1 MAIAADIKTY
11 QNFIA
16 GEWVGTSSGQPLEI
30 HNPVNGELVYRAVS
44 ATNDEVDRAV
54 AAARNAVETTDW
66 AENPERRAIAIRKLS
81 DGLKAMGKD
90 LARLLSQEAGKLFP
104 VSLTEVN
111 RGADA
116 LSFYGGLAR
125 AIYGRT
131 TTLNPDSLAIMLR
144 EPVGVV
150 AIIVPW
156 NMALSLLTRPLA
168 PALAAG
174 NAVVVKPSSMTP
186 GATAEFIKLIED
198 IEEFPKGIVNFL
210 IGPGGTVGDQLV
222 KHPDID
228 MISFTGDTGTG
239 KHVVRTAADTLKK
252 VSLELGGKSPNII
265 FEDADLERAVKGAI
279 NGASFFNAG
288 QVCIAGS
295 RVIIPSKMHDEFV
308 DRMKTIAEGMKVGD
322 GLERGVQLGPVI
334 SKGQQDR
341 IYNYIETGKG
351 EAQLITGGYRYEDA
365 PLSQGYFVPPTI
377 FDKVP
382 VGATIAQEEI
392 FGPVVAVQTFED
404 EEDAARV
411 ANSTVYGLAAAVWT
425 KDINKALRVA
435 KKVKSGMVWINTF
448 GKLFAAAEMGGAKQS
463 GIGRSYGLEGL
474 HEFTEIKHI
483 NIQLETE

>member
-1 MAIAADIKTY
+1 MAIATDVTTY
-11 QNFIA
+11 KNFIA
-16 GEWVGTSSGQPLEI
+16 GEWTGSDSGQPLEI
-30 HNPVNGELVYRAVS
+30 RNPVNGELVYRAIS
-44 ATNDEVDRAV
+44 ATSEDVNRAV
-54 AAARNAVETTDW
+54 ETARTALETTDW
-66 AENPERRAIAIRKLS
+66 SENPERRAIALRKLS

-116 LSFYGGLAR
+116 IGFYAGLAR

-156 NMALSLLTRPLA
+156 NMALSLLTRPMA

-174 NAVVVKPSSMTP
+174 NALIVKPSSMTP

-210 IGPGGTVGDQLV
+210 IGPGGTVGDQIV

-228 MISFTGDTGTG
+228 MISFTGDTSTG

-265 FEDADLERAVKGAI
+265 FEDADLDRAVKGAI

-295 RVIIPSKMHDEFV
+295 RVIIPSKVHDEFV
-308 DRMKTIAEGMKVGD
+308 DRMKTVAENMKVGD

-341 IYNYIETGKG
+341 IYNYIEKGKS
-351 EAQLITGGYRYEDA
+351 EAQLVTGGYRYEDG
-365 PLSQGYFVPPTI
+365 PLSKGYFVPPTI

-435 KKVKSGMVWINTF
+435 KKVRSGMVWINTF

-474 HEFTEIKHI
+474 HEFTELKHI
-483 NIQLETE
+483 NIQLED

>member
-1 MAIAADIKTY
+1 MAIATDVKTY
-11 QNFIA
+11 QNYIA
-16 GEWVGTSSGQPLEI
+16 GQWVGNGAGQPLEI
-30 HNPVNGELVYRAVS
+30 LNPVNQELVYRAVS
-44 ATNDEVDRAV
+44 ATSDQVDQAV
-54 AAARNAVETTDW
+54 AAARNALEASDW
-66 AENPERRAIAIRKLS
+66 AENPERRAIALRKLS

-90 LARLLSQEAGKLFP
+90 LARLLSMEAGKLFP

-116 LSFYGGLAR
+116 LSFYAGLAR

-150 AIIVPW
+150 SIIVPW

-174 NAVVVKPSSMTP
+174 NAIVVKPSSMTP
-186 GATAEFIKLIED
+186 GATAEFIKLIDD

-210 IGPGGTVGDQLV
+210 IGAGGTVGDQLV

-228 MISFTGDTGTG
+228 MISFTGDTNTG

-265 FEDADLERAVKGAI
+265 FEDADLERAIKGAI

-288 QVCIAGS
+288 QVCIAGT
-295 RVIIPSKMHDEFV
+295 RVLIPENVHDEFV
-308 DRMKTIAEGMKVGD
+308 DRMKAVAEGLKVGD
-322 GLERGVQLGPVI
+322 GLERGTQLGPVI

-341 IYNYIETGKG
+341 VYSYIDKGKQ
-351 EAQLITGGYRYEDA
+351 EADLITGGYRYEDGDLA
-365 PLSQGYFVPPTI
+365 KGYFVPPTI

-392 FGPVVAVQTFED
+392 FGPVVAVQTFSD
-404 EEDAARV
+404 EEDAA
-411 ANSTVYGLAAAVWT
+411 
-425 KDINKALRVA
+425 RVA

-474 HEFTEIKHI
+474 HEFTELKHI
-483 NIQLETE
+483 NIQLED

>member
-1 MAIAADIKTY
+1 MAIATDLQTY
-11 QNFIA
+11 KNYIA
-16 GEWVGTSSGQPLEI
+16 GEWVGNGAGQPLEI
-30 HNPVNGELVYRAVS
+30 LNPVNGELVYRAVS
-44 ATNDEVDRAV
+44 ATPEDVDRAV
-54 AAARNAVETTDW
+54 ATAREALETTDW
-66 AENPERRAIAIRKLS
+66 SENPERRALALRKLS
-81 DGLKAMGKD
+81 DGLKALGKD
-90 LARLLSQEAGKLFP
+90 LARLLSLEAGKLFP
-104 VSLTEVN
+104 VSLAEVN

-116 LSFYGGLAR
+116 LSFYAGLAR
-125 AIYGRT
+125 AVYGRT
-131 TTLNPDSLAIMLR
+131 TTLTPDSLAIMLR

-150 AIIVPW
+150 GIIVPW

-186 GATAEFIKLIED
+186 GATAEFIKLIDE

-210 IGPGGTVGDQLV
+210 IGPGGTVGDHLV
-222 KHPDID
+222 KHADVD
-228 MISFTGDTGTG
+228 MISFTGDTSTG
-239 KHVVRTAADTLKK
+239 KHVVKTAADTLKK

-288 QVCIAGS
+288 QVCIAGT
-295 RVIIPSKMHDEFV
+295 RVLIPERVHDAFV
-308 DRMKTIAEGMKVGD
+308 GRMKEAAENMKVGD

-334 SKGQQDR
+334 SKSQQEKV
-341 IYNYIETGKG
+341 YGYIEKGKG
-351 EAQLITGGYRYEDA
+351 EAELITGGYRYQDG
-365 PLSQGYFVPPTI
+365 PLAKGYFVPPTI

-392 FGPVVAVQTFED
+392 FGPVVAVQTFTD
-404 EEDAARV
+404 EEDAARI

-425 KDINKALRVA
+425 RDINKALRVA
-435 KKVKSGMVWINTF
+435 KKVRSGMVWINTF

-474 HEFTEIKHI
+474 HEFTELKHI
-483 NIQLETE
+483 NIQLED

>member
-1 MAIAADIKTY
+1 MIAEQVKVY
-11 QNFIA
+11 QNYIG
-16 GEWVGTSSGQPLEI
+16 GEWRDGGGGQLEI
-30 HNPVNGELVYRAVS
+30 RDPANGELVYRATS
-44 ATNDEVDRAV
+44 STVDDARAAIAAAKAAFERTEWADNAV
-54 AAARNAVETTDW
+54 ARAKALYKMADALRAHLDEL
-66 AENPERRAIAIRKLS
+66 AELLTREGGKPLSVSRA
-81 DGLKAMGKD
+81 
-90 LARLLSQEAGKLFP
+90 
-104 VSLTEVN
+104 EVL

-116 LSFYGGLAR
+116 LEYYAGLAR
-125 AIYGRT
+125 NVYGRSIN
-131 TTLNPDSLAIMLR
+131 LGPHEMAILMR

-156 NMALSLLTRPLA
+156 NMALSLLTRSLA

-174 NAVVVKPSSMTP
+174 NALIVKPSSMTP

-222 KHPDID
+222 KHPDVD
-228 MISFTGDTGTG
+228 MISFTGDTSTG

-265 FEDADLERAVKGAI
+265 FEDADLDRAVKGAI

-295 RVIIPSKMHDEFV
+295 RVIIPSKVHDEFV
-308 DRMKTIAEGMKVGD
+308 DRMKKVAEDMKVGD
-322 GLERGVQLGPVI
+322 GLERGTQLGPVI
-334 SKGQQDR
+334 SKGQQER
-341 IYNYIETGKG
+341 VYNYIEKGKK
-351 EAQLITGGYRYEDA
+351 EADLVTGGYHYEDG
-365 PLSQGYFVPPTI
+365 PLAKGYFVPPTI

-392 FGPVVAVQTFED
+392 FGPVVAVQTFND
-404 EEDAARV
+404 EEEAARI

-425 KDINKALRVA
+425 RDINKALRVA
-435 KKVKSGMVWINTF
+435 KKVRSGMVWINTF

-474 HEFTEIKHI
+474 HEFTELKHI
-483 NIQLETE
+483 NIQLED

>member
-1 MAIAADIKTY
+1 VAIATDVKTY
-11 QNFIA
+11 QNYIA
-16 GEWVGTSSGQPLEI
+16 GEWTGAGSGAPLEI
-30 HNPVNGELVYRAVS
+30 ANPVNGELVYRAVS
-44 ATNDEVDRAV
+44 ATSSEVDSAV
-54 AAARNAVETTDW
+54 AAARNALETTDW
-66 AENPERRAIAIRKLS
+66 AENPERRAIALRKLS
-81 DGLKAMGKD
+81 DALKGLGKD
-90 LARLLSQEAGKLFP
+90 LARLLSLEAGKLFP

-116 LSFYGGLAR
+116 IGFYAGLAR

-150 AIIVPW
+150 GIIVPW
-156 NMALSLLTRPLA
+156 NMALSLLTRPMG

-174 NAVVVKPSSMTP
+174 NALVVKPSSMTP
-186 GATAEFIKLIED
+186 GATAEFIKLIDE

-222 KHPDID
+222 KHPDVD

-239 KHVVRTAADTLKK
+239 KGVIRAAAETLKK

-265 FEDADLERAVKGAI
+265 FEDADIDRAVKGAI

-295 RVIIPSKMHDEFV
+295 RVLVPAKMHDEFV
-308 DRMKTIAEGMKVGD
+308 DRMKTVAEAMKVGD
-322 GLERGVQLGPVI
+322 GLERGTQLGPVI

-341 IYNYIETGKG
+341 VYNYIETGRK
-351 EAQLITGGYRYEDA
+351 EADLVTGGYRYEEG
-365 PLSQGYFVPPTI
+365 PLAKGYFVPPTI

-425 KDINKALRVA
+425 RDINKALRVA

-474 HEFTEIKHI
+474 YEFTEMKHI
-483 NIQLETE
+483 NIQLED

>member
-1 MAIAADIKTY
+1 MAIATDVKTY
-11 QNFIA
+11 TNYIA
-16 GEWVGTSSGQPLEI
+16 GEWTGAGAGEPLEI
-30 HNPVNGELVYRAVS
+30 LNPVNGELVYRAVS
-44 ATNDEVDRAV
+44 ATSAEVDAAV
-54 AAARNAVETTDW
+54 ASARNALETTDW
-66 AENPERRAIAIRKLS
+66 TENPERRAIALRKLS
-81 DGLKAMGKD
+81 DALKSLGKD
-90 LARLLSQEAGKLFP
+90 LARLLSLEAGKLFP

-116 LSFYGGLAR
+116 LGFYAGLAR

-150 AIIVPW
+150 GIIVPW

-174 NAVVVKPSSMTP
+174 CAVVVKPSSMTP
-186 GATAEFIKLIED
+186 GATAEFIRLIDE

-210 IGPGGTVGDQLV
+210 VGSGGTIGDQLV
-222 KHPDID
+222 RHPDVD

-239 KHVVRTAADTLKK
+239 KGVLRTAADTLKK

-265 FEDADLERAVKGAI
+265 FEDADLDRAVKGAI

-295 RVIIPSKMHDEFV
+295 RVLIPEKVHDEFV
-308 DRMKTIAEGMKVGD
+308 DRMKKVAEELKVGD
-322 GLERGVQLGPVI
+322 GLERGTQLGPVI

-341 IYNYIETGKG
+341 VYKYIETGRK
-351 EAQLITGGYRYEDA
+351 EAELVTGGYRYEDG
-365 PLSQGYFVPPTI
+365 PLSKGNFVPPTI

-392 FGPVVAVQTFED
+392 FGPVVAVQTFADED
-404 EEDAARV
+404 DAARV

-463 GIGRSYGLEGL
+463 GIGRSYGLEGI
-474 HEFTEIKHI
+474 HEFTELKHI
-483 NIQLETE
+483 NIQLED